1 MKVIEKP
8 YDLGQLRDLSCGGT
22 RRVCGVVAI
31 AWHDLPGLGHEALEE
46 YLSRLVTG
54 SRYGLDSITIHL
66 AGCVG
71 QSLLVEV
78 SGCVAM
84 FIEDHDLIVA
94 EEAREDADARVA

>member
-8 YDLGQLRDLSCGGT
+8 YDLGQLRDLSRDGS
-22 RRVCGVVAI
+22 RRVSGVVAV
-31 AWHDLPGLGHEALEE
+31 AWHELPGLGREALEE
-46 YLSRLVTG
+46 HLARLVTG
-54 SRYGLDSITIHL
+54 SRYGLDSVAVRL

-71 QSLLVEV
+71 QSLLLEV